1 MKLEEPLTLR
11 KIKKRRLS
19 VTFEIL
25 EDIDEES
32 VRKLLDKRLV
42 MRKTDGVSYKLKG
55 KILTVKF
62 PECQTYRVYHFFFI
76 DQCLRVKILKSD
88 GQ

>member
-1 MKLEEPLTLR
+1 MKKE
-11 KIKKRRLS
+11 KLS
-19 VTFEIL
+19 ITFEIL
-25 EDIDEES
+25 ENVNEES
-32 VRKLLDKRLV
+32 IRKLLDKRLV
-42 MRKTDGVSYKLKG
+42 MRKTDGISYKLKG

-62 PECQTYRVYHFFFI
+62 PRCQTYRVYHFFFI